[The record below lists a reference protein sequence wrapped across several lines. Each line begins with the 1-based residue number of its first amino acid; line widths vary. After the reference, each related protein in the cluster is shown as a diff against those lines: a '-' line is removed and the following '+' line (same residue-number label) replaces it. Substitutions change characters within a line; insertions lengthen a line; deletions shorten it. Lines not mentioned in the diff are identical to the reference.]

1 MTPQSGVVEAGG
13 AATLTVGFK
22 AGAEAEAFA
31 NRLSIDIADRDPN
44 VLAPEYELLA
54 ESCIPGIQ
62 TSDYGSI
69 FEEQAVQPTVDLG
82 SGSMPKNIYSEEE
95 RLFFFGSHMVQQEVV
110 ERFKVTNPFKVPCTI
125 TLECKPR
132 APKGAGAKG
141 GGEAGE
147 LVFDVEPKKC
157 ALPPHASPSPS
168 HSPSPSPHPNPSP
181 SPNPNPNRNP

>member
-13 AATLTVGFK
+13 AATLSVGFK
-22 AGAEAEAFA
+22 AGAEAEAFV
-31 NRLSIDIADRDPN
+31 NRLSIDIADRDPK

-62 TSDYGSI
+62 TSDYGSV
-69 FEEQAVQPTVDLG
+69 FEEQAVQPSVDLG
-82 SGSMPKNIYSEEE
+82 SGSMPKNVYSEEE

-125 TLECKPR
+125 NLECKPR
-132 APKGAGAKG
+132 APKGGGAKG
-141 GGEAGE
+141 GGDVGE

-157 ALPPHASPSPS
+157 AIPPHEHPHS
-168 HSPSPSPHPNPSP
+168 HP
-181 SPNPNPNRNP
+181 